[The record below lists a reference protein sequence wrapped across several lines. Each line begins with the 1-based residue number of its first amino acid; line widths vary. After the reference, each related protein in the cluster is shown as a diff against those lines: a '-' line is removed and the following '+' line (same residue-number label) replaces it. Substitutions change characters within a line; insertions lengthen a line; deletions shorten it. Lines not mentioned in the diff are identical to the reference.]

1 MKEILMI
8 KRIYI
13 LLALSLSTVSVAT
26 IPSQKKDV
34 IFLWDLHHVLLKPKG
49 RIRALKHYPHK
60 KKALR
65 NTNLRR
71 KFLKYS
77 LVSRFKEVSSEK
89 FLELGDR
96 YNNPYFKEMILTASL
111 AQEPMEKTV
120 DILEELKEKG
130 YTHHVGS
137 NMGITTFNTI
147 TDAQKYPQF
156 VPLFKNFDLDKSHVV
171 TRKTDQFKKPNP
183 KYFEH
188 YLEKNNLDPETTR
201 IIFID
206 DRRKNIQAANSVG
219 LEGVRFKNATQLR
232 RDLAD
237 MGIDISR

>member
-1 MKEILMI
+1 MI
-8 KRIYI
+8 KKLYI
-13 LLALSLSTVSVAT
+13 LLALSLSTLSIAIT
-26 IPSQKKDV
+26 PEKKDV

-49 RIRALKHYPHK
+49 KIRALKNYPHK
-60 KKALR
+60 KDALR
-65 NTNLRR
+65 NANLRR

-77 LVSRFKEVSSEK
+77 LISRFKEVSSEK

-96 YNNPYFKEMILTASL
+96 YNNPYFKEMILVASL

-120 DILEELKEKG
+120 DILRELKENG

-156 VPLFKNFDLDKSHVV
+156 AHIFKNFDLDKSQVV
-171 TRKTDQFKKPNP
+171 TRETDQFKKPNP
-183 KYFEH
+183 KYFEQ
-188 YLEKNNLDPETTR
+188 YLEKNKLDPNTTR

-206 DRRKNIQAANSVG
+206 DRRKNIKAANSVG
-219 LEGVRFKNATQLR
+219 LEGVRFKNAAQLR

-237 MGIDISR
+237 IGIDISR